1 MGRTRK
7 LVVTVAATAL
17 AGTAAVGVAQAST
30 STSTHTSGAVA
41 AGAPS
46 SCRPANHIAKI
57 TPDAASAGHRHYRVT
72 LTAAPGY
79 ESCKLAGSPS
89 GVRFY
94 NHGSL
99 DGVTA
104 KAYGKQTTA
113 VTFGPGHPVH
123 FDIQVPNSAAG
134 APANEATF
142 TLKAPDGVIPGE
154 SSATGSLTV
163 DAGTQIGP
171 VQAGA

>member
-17 AGTAAVGVAQAST
+17 AGVAVVGVAHAST
-30 STSTHTSGAVA
+30 SAHTSGAVA
-41 AGAPS
+41 ASAPS

-57 TPDAASAGHRHYRVT
+57 TPDTGSAGHRHYRVT
-72 LTAAPGY
+72 LTAATGY

-89 GVRFY
+89 GVHFY

-99 DGVTA
+99 DGVTT
-104 KAYGKQTTA
+104 KAYGEQTTA

-134 APANEATF
+134 TQANEATF
-142 TLKAPDGVIPGE
+142 TLRAPDGVIPGD